1 MLRIFRT
8 ENFKLVLF
16 YASLFSTSV
25 FILGMVVF
33 FNIRSSIEHP
43 IRTHIEQDVAQLV
56 GDYNDDGIDELRHDI
71 RERIETNPSGR
82 LLYSVQGPDGRIIFD
97 DLAHFPNGGWHST
110 QAKDGTRLLLLTT
123 PLREGYTFSVAANME
138 KSGATQTAVR
148 NAFAI
153 AFILML
159 FFGVSGGLILS
170 KRFLARV
177 DHFTRIA
184 EGIGSQASLSQ
195 RLPLSGSKDDFDHL
209 AFIVNSML
217 NRIEHLV
224 REIRQVTTNVAHDLR
239 TPLGRV
245 RQKLELLSAQKEIPE
260 KYRAEIEEIISL
272 LDETT
277 QAFSAILRIAEI
289 ESGSRAA
296 FSQVDLSEVLNHVVA
311 AYTPSV
317 EEHGYLL
324 FTRIEKDCV
333 IQGDKSLLQQ
343 LFSNLIENTLRHT
356 KPGTRIQIEAK
367 KIQNQI
373 QVLVADNGP
382 GVPESERKNILKPF
396 YRLDKSRSGIGSGL
410 GLSLVSAIASLH
422 HVKLI
427 LGDNQPGLKIT
438 FFFDLLFPNNPDD
451 PEKVPLQKD
460 PRIHFAEPLF
470 GHHIWDHD

>member
-16 YASLFSTSV
+16 YASLFSASV

-43 IRTHIEQDVAQLV
+43 IRTHIEQDVAQLM
-56 GDYNDDGIDELRHDI
+56 GDYHDDGIDELRHDI

-82 LLYSVQGPDGRIIFD
+82 LLYSIQGPDGRVIFD

-110 QAKDGTRLLLLTT
+110 RAKDGTKLLLLST
-123 PLREGYTFSVAANME
+123 PLREGYNFSVAANME
-138 KSGATQTAVR
+138 KAGATQTAVR
-148 NAFAI
+148 NAFAT

-209 AFIVNSML
+209 ALIVNSML

-239 TPLGRV
+239 TPLGRI
-245 RQKLELLSAQKEIPE
+245 RQKMELLSAQQEIPE
-260 KYRAEIEEIISL
+260 KYRAQIEEVISL
-272 LDETT
+272 LDETMH
-277 QAFSAILRIAEI
+277 AFSAILRIAEI

-296 FSQVDLSEVLNHVVA
+296 FSQVDLSEILNHVA
-311 AYTPSV
+311 NAYAPSV
-317 EEHGYLL
+317 EEHGYVLL
-324 FTRIEKDCV
+324 TRIEKDCM
-333 IQGDKSLLQQ
+333 IHGDKSLLQQ
-343 LFSNLIENTLRHT
+343 LFSNLIENALRHT
-356 KPGTRIQIEAK
+356 NPGTRIQIEAQK
-367 KIQNQI
+367 MQDQI
-373 QVLVADNGP
+373 QVLVSDNGP

-422 HVKLI
+422 HAKLT

-438 FFFDLLFPNNPDD
+438 LLFDPVSSQNPEIPGKD
-451 PEKVPLQKD
+451 PLQRD
-460 PRIHFAEPLF
+460 PKFHFAEPLF